1 MVPSPHLPI
10 PRRCLSNTFMLCVFI
25 VLGSTRSIYALIIAS
40 HSPPITKSV
49 RSFNDVAGRRPY
61 PLAPQ
66 YKPLRKTAYTKL
78 FASPSNDASNDNSPK
93 KNPVH
98 KLRILLL
105 SLYNLVITA
114 PFKLKTFYKRLSK
127 KARIII
133 SFQLILLTSIL
144 GWGVKTAVMD
154 KRVVVKPVE
163 VPYSTFLDLVDVNG
177 KVKLMCSFL
186 ICLNLLLFQ
195 L

>member
-1 MVPSPHLPI
+1 MPPPHLPI
-10 PRRCLSNTFMLCVFI
+10 PRRCLPNTFMLYVVI
-25 VLGSTRSIYALIIAS
+25 VLLSIRSTYALRIAS
-40 HSPPITKSV
+40 HRPPITKSV
-49 RSFNDVAGRRPY
+49 RSFNYVVDRRPH
-61 PLAPQ
+61 PLAS
-66 YKPLRKTAYTKL
+66 KPLRKAINTKL

-93 KNPVH
+93 KNPVQ
-98 KLRILLL
+98 KLQILLL

-127 KARIII
+127 KARIIV
-133 SFQLILLTSIL
+133 SLQLILLTSIM

-177 KVKLMCSFL
+177 KV
-186 ICLNLLLFQ
+186 
-195 L
+195 